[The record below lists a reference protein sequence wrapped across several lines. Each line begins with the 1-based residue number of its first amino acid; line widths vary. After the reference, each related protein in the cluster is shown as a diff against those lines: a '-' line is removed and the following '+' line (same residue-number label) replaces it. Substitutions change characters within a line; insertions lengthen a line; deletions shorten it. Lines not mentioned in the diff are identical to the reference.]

1 VRGRG
6 AVRTVTRS
14 RPGEHALLA
23 TPRRDIAT
31 VAALAVVTAA
41 FFVAMAMAG
50 SRARI
55 GRLDTHFLH
64 LMVSI
69 RTPWLTTIAQGF
81 NFIGLAVVTLPIRLL
96 IAGFLAFRRRW
107 WHLAAFA
114 SAVVVSEVFIGTLKG
129 LYARGRPPGSL
140 VATSGYSFPSGHAV
154 AASVTAV
161 AAVIALFPEGAGRYA
176 WGTVAVAFSGLMALS
191 RAYLAAHWLS
201 DAVAGVL
208 LGTSCALVMA
218 LAVHAIRIGREGA
231 GGPEATAGR
240 GEGRSPPP
248 GLAS

>member
-14 RPGEHALLA
+14 RPGEHALLT

-41 FFVAMAMAG
+41 FFVAMAMAD

-55 GRLDTHFLH
+55 GRLDAYFLH

-81 NFIGLAVVTLPIRLL
+81 NFIGLAVVTLPTRLL

-107 WHLAAFA
+107 WHLAAFV
-114 SAVVVSEVFIGTLKG
+114 SAVVVSEVFIGTLKA

-140 VATSGYSFPSGHAV
+140 VATSGSSFPSGHAT

-176 WGTVAVAFSGLMALS
+176 WGLGIS
-191 RAYLAAHWLS
+191 RLPRFDPAERHTPLH
-201 DAVAGVL
+201 DASARCV
-208 LGTSCALVMA
+208 
-218 LAVHAIRIGREGA
+218 
-231 GGPEATAGR
+231 
-240 GEGRSPPP
+240 
-248 GLAS
+248 